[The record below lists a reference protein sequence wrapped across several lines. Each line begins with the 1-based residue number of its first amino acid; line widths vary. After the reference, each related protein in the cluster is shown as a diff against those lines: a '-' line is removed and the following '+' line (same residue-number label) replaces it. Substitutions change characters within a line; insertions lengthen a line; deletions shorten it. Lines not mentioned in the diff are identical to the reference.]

1 MAVIKICKEYYLME
15 IDGKKVAVL
24 RRFTPITSRW
34 FASDGTEYT
43 STDHIEQI
51 MSQFD
56 EDHKLDIAVLY
67 DIVNEMDAV
76 KFVDIST
83 EDNPG
88 RKAIVL
94 ENHDSILGKPTE
106 GDAENL
112 IMMSKLNK
120 VDVGTSGY
128 EINLNGSAERPT
140 YNYDEELALKK
151 DVDNSI
157 ISISSFPLRSLQDEI
172 YEKQTILGWFGVED
186 ESVLKDKIANE
197 GMMYIKY
204 GETQSGNPHY
214 YRMPVHYIAFESDT
228 QIKMIF
234 VGLNTEN
241 NVPSKYEVVINID
254 GTIVSGNSNVSM
266 TVSETA

>member
-1 MAVIKICKEYYLME
+1 ME

-67 DIVNEMDAV
+67 DIVNELDAV

-83 EDNPG
+83 EENPG

-94 ENHDSILGKPTE
+94 ENHDPVLGKPTE
-106 GDAENL
+106 GNAKNL
-112 IMMSKLNK
+112 IMMSKWNK
-120 VDVGTSGY
+120 VDVGTAEY

-140 YNYDEELALKK
+140 YNDDVELALKK

-157 ISISSFPLRSLQDEI
+157 ISISSFPLRSLKDEI
-172 YEKQTILGWFGVED
+172 YDKQTILGWFGVED
-186 ESVLKDKIANE
+186 ESGLKDKIANE

-204 GETQSGNPHY
+204 GIILSGNPHY
-214 YRMPVHYIAFESDT
+214 YKMPVHYIAFESDT
-228 QIKMIF
+228 QIKMVF

-241 NVPSKYEVVINID
+241 DVPSKYEVVINLD